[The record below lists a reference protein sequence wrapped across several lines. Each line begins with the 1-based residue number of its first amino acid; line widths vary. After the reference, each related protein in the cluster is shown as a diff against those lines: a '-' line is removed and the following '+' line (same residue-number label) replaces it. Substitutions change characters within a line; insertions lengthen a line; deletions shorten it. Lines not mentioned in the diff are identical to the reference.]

1 MMKRLHKVS
10 QAGLTTSPVGK
21 AQSTAFA
28 NMGECAN
35 KDLRI
40 QNKLLFFCLTDLS
53 VLLIPY
59 LFLNPASEDLKE
71 HQEVC
76 SA

>member
-28 NMGECAN
+28 NTGECAD
-35 KDLRI
+35 KDAGWL
-40 QNKLLFFCLTDLS
+40 QNPEQTAFLLPYRPVCAPHSLS
-53 VLLIPY
+53 LPQHSI
-59 LFLNPASEDLKE
+59 
-71 HQEVC
+71 
-76 SA
+76 